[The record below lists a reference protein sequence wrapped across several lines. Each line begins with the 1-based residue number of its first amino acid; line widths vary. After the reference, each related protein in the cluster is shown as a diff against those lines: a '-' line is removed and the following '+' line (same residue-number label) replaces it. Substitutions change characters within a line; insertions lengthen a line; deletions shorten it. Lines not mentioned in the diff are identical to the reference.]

1 MSEFTLIEDVLCQP
15 AAAAVDQTL
24 HMDEERFRT
33 FYDRT
38 ARPLW
43 CFLARI
49 TGDRSAADDL
59 TQETYYRLLRTKLPE
74 MGDAQLKS
82 YLFRI
87 ASNLLR
93 DNWRKL
99 KREPVIISG
108 DDAPE
113 AVSPLAH
120 PGQQLEHRSEIAN
133 AFLHLKPRERELLW
147 LAYVE
152 GSSHKEIGAASGLR
166 ENSIRPLLFRA
177 RQKLASVLRGTRTA
191 AASAGKP

>member
-1 MSEFTLIEDVLCQP
+1 MSEFTLFGNALCQP
-15 AAAAVDQTL
+15 AAAAVDETL
-24 HMDEERFRT
+24 HMDEERFRA

-43 CFLARI
+43 CYLARI

-59 TQETYYRLLRTKLPE
+59 VQETYYRLLRTKLPD
-74 MGDAQLKS
+74 MGETQLKS

-93 DNWRKL
+93 DNWRKA
-99 KREPVIISG
+99 KREPAVISG
-108 DDAPE
+108 QDAPE

-120 PGQQLEHRSEIAN
+120 PAQQMEHRSEIAN

-152 GSSHKEIGAASGLR
+152 GSSHKEIAAVSGLR

-177 RQKLASVLRGTRTA
+177 RQKLASVLRGTKT
-191 AASAGKP
+191 AASAGKS